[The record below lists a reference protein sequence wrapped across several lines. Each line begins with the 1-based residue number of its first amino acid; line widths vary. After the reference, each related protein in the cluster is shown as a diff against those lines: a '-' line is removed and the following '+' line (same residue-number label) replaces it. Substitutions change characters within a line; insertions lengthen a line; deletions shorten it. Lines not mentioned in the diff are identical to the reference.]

1 MSSTSLSAAHSLSS
15 SQVAAASGD
24 GPTAR
29 DYSNRTASSMSAS
42 PLRPRTPFRGPN
54 TPSQISQSFD
64 VPNSPSSSAIPPP
77 TPDDAA
83 RRLAIRLLMGTKPS
97 AECLSPSR
105 TPRGGGGGRSESRGE
120 RTHWRSFSMKE
131 RREGRD
137 DWSAR
142 IVAENTG
149 ESPRGRVGARSPA
162 PEGSWRL
169 MSARGGMRGNS
180 STDLA
185 GYARM
190 RGDGAAEAAASGGEE
205 DSADDSEMDEWGRVG
220 GMGANGEGEDGEE
233 DDEGEEEDDEEPET
247 HWRRSS
253 SSSTRLNSSGGGDGG
268 GGGGG
273 GGGADWD
280 GEEVTIRVGSKWFPI
295 STLASVPP
303 SQSPPPPPAV
313 ADSFHDRVHLAEERH
328 RQLQL
333 QHQQQQQ
340 EKKHREQQQQEEEKQ
355 KKADISR
362 VRSFLETLQRPKTAP
377 ASRAAVAAVNGGS
390 ISSAVESGKSGNGR
404 NTAVSNAALN
414 GASSGKSGR
423 TYQQSNLSHRQD
435 LDGSNRHGGSIMR
448 LESDTSD
455 DGGADV
461 AERMDTSSTDGVG
474 GGATGRRGG
483 SNSSDSSSDGS
494 PRSAA
499 ATTEEVWV
507 LSKQVAVLQQQ
518 LADASAANCE
528 LLDRVEHKS
537 QALAEAE
544 ARLKDMQ
551 QSLRGMEAASR
562 DVEAKLRDARA
573 EVHSLREAQ
582 AERDAA
588 CAERDAMAAEMEAAL
603 SSWSRALEEAKD
615 ARDEARE
622 AAEAAAAAR
631 QKLAEAEA
639 ENKRLWQVMDLLMAQ
654 QKARGGG
661 GGGGGGAGVG
671 GGGGGKAFL
680 DALARQEGGNGSGAS
695 GGGMSAAGLRSV
707 LESLRAASGTDSH
720 RSSPTRSAADCYS
733 RPATAA
739 AAASALAAAGS
750 AARAAAAAG
759 SAAGSGVGGGRSMG
773 SGGGSMDVQQQ
784 LQALLLQRQQRQQKQ
799 QQQQQQQMQM
809 QQLQQQEQG
818 EEQIYLM
825 NNQQQQD
832 CQQQQQ
838 QHQEYQQQHWHEE
851 NAYTGSSSSSSSR
864 PNKPSTTPRL
874 SSLPTHA
881 YPPGAAAAAGD
892 SVVRGRYA
900 SVRVSVAGSAAGGG
914 GGEVRG
920 VCGAPAVGRSSSGGI
935 AGSVAGGI
943 AGGFGGSRIA
953 RQQVQQRGGARLG
966 YGESS
971 AAAAVVPDAM
981 RVAGLEKGMFCAC

>member
-1 MSSTSLSAAHSLSS
+1 MSSTSLSVAHSLSS
-15 SQVAAASGD
+15 TQVAAASGD

-83 RRLAIRLLMGTKPS
+83 RRLAIRLLMGTKPN

-105 TPRGGGGGRSESRGE
+105 TPRGGGGGRSESGGE
-120 RTHWRSFSMKE
+120 QTHWRSFSMKE
-131 RREGRD
+131 RREGGD

-142 IVAENTG
+142 IAAENTC
-149 ESPRGRVGARSPA
+149 ERRVGTRSPA

-190 RGDGAAEAAASGGEE
+190 RGDDAAEAAASGGEE

-233 DDEGEEEDDEEPET
+233 DDEEPET
-247 HWRRSS
+247 LWRRSS
-253 SSSTRLNSSGGGDGG
+253 SSGTRLNSSAGGGEGG
-268 GGGGG
+268 EGGG

-280 GEEVTIRVGSKWFPI
+280 DGEVTIR
-295 STLASVPP
+295 
-303 SQSPPPPPAV
+303 
-313 ADSFHDRVHLAEERH
+313 
-328 RQLQL
+328 
-333 QHQQQQQ
+333 
-340 EKKHREQQQQEEEKQ
+340 
-355 KKADISR
+355 
-362 VRSFLETLQRPKTAP
+362 
-377 ASRAAVAAVNGGS
+377 
-390 ISSAVESGKSGNGR
+390 
-404 NTAVSNAALN
+404 
-414 GASSGKSGR
+414 
-423 TYQQSNLSHRQD
+423 
-435 LDGSNRHGGSIMR
+435 
-448 LESDTSD
+448 
-455 DGGADV
+455 
-461 AERMDTSSTDGVG
+461 
-474 GGATGRRGG
+474 
-483 SNSSDSSSDGS
+483 
-494 PRSAA
+494 
-499 ATTEEVWV
+499 
-507 LSKQVAVLQQQ
+507 
-518 LADASAANCE
+518 
-528 LLDRVEHKS
+528 
-537 QALAEAE
+537 ALAEAE

-622 AAEAAAAAR
+622 AAEAAAAVR

-680 DALARQEGGNGSGAS
+680 DALTRQEGGNGSGAS

-707 LESLRAASGTDSH
+707 LESLRAASG
-720 RSSPTRSAADCYS
+720 AA
-733 RPATAA
+733 T
-739 AAASALAAAGS
+739 
-750 AARAAAAAG
+750 
-759 SAAGSGVGGGRSMG
+759 
-773 SGGGSMDVQQQ
+773 
-784 LQALLLQRQQRQQKQ
+784 
-799 QQQQQQQMQM
+799 
-809 QQLQQQEQG
+809 
-818 EEQIYLM
+818 
-825 NNQQQQD
+825 
-832 CQQQQQ
+832 
-838 QHQEYQQQHWHEE
+838 
-851 NAYTGSSSSSSSR
+851 
-864 PNKPSTTPRL
+864 
-874 SSLPTHA
+874 
-881 YPPGAAAAAGD
+881 GD

-900 SVRVSVAGSAAGGG
+900 SVRVSVAGSTAAAGGAGGGAGG
-914 GGEVRG
+914 GGEVRD
-920 VCGAPAVGRSSSGGI
+920 VCGAPAVGRSSSAGI

-943 AGGFGGSRIA
+943 AGGFGGSRIG
-953 RQQVQQRGGARLG
+953 RQQVQQRGGVRLG

>member
-1 MSSTSLSAAHSLSS
+1 MSSTSLSVAHSLSS
-15 SQVAAASGD
+15 TQVAAASGD

-83 RRLAIRLLMGTKPS
+83 RRLAIRLLMGTKPN

-105 TPRGGGGGRSESRGE
+105 TPRGGGGGRSESGGE
-120 RTHWRSFSMKE
+120 QTHWRSFSMKE
-131 RREGRD
+131 RREGGD

-142 IVAENTG
+142 IAAENTC
-149 ESPRGRVGARSPA
+149 ERRVGTRSPA

-190 RGDGAAEAAASGGEE
+190 RGDDAAEAAASGGEE

-233 DDEGEEEDDEEPET
+233 DDEEPET
-247 HWRRSS
+247 LWRRSS
-253 SSSTRLNSSGGGDGG
+253 SSGTRLNSSAGGGEGG
-268 GGGGG
+268 EGGG

-280 GEEVTIRVGSKWFPI
+280 DGEVTIRVGSKWFPI

-303 SQSPPPPPAV
+303 SQSPSPPPAV
-313 ADSFHDRVHLAEERH
+313 AGSFHDRVHLAEERH

-340 EKKHREQQQQEEEKQ
+340 EKKHQQQEEEKQ

-377 ASRAAVAAVNGGS
+377 ASRAADAAVNGGS
-390 ISSAVESGKSGNGR
+390 ISSSVESGKGGNGR
-404 NTAVSNAALN
+404 NTAVSNAASN

-435 LDGSNRHGGSIMR
+435 LDGSNRYGGSIMR
-448 LESDTSD
+448 LESDSSD
-455 DGGADV
+455 DGRADV
-461 AERMDTSSTDGVG
+461 AEH
-474 GGATGRRGG
+474 
-483 SNSSDSSSDGS
+483 
-494 PRSAA
+494 
-499 ATTEEVWV
+499 
-507 LSKQVAVLQQQ
+507 
-518 LADASAANCE
+518 
-528 LLDRVEHKS
+528 RVEHKS

-622 AAEAAAAAR
+622 AAEAAAAVR

-680 DALARQEGGNGSGAS
+680 DALTRQEGGNGSGAS

-707 LESLRAASGTDSH
+707 LESLRAASG
-720 RSSPTRSAADCYS
+720 AA
-733 RPATAA
+733 T
-739 AAASALAAAGS
+739 
-750 AARAAAAAG
+750 
-759 SAAGSGVGGGRSMG
+759 
-773 SGGGSMDVQQQ
+773 
-784 LQALLLQRQQRQQKQ
+784 
-799 QQQQQQQMQM
+799 
-809 QQLQQQEQG
+809 
-818 EEQIYLM
+818 
-825 NNQQQQD
+825 
-832 CQQQQQ
+832 
-838 QHQEYQQQHWHEE
+838 
-851 NAYTGSSSSSSSR
+851 
-864 PNKPSTTPRL
+864 
-874 SSLPTHA
+874 
-881 YPPGAAAAAGD
+881 GD

-900 SVRVSVAGSAAGGG
+900 SVRVSVAGSTAAAGGAGGGAGG
-914 GGEVRG
+914 GGEVRD
-920 VCGAPAVGRSSSGGI
+920 VCGAPAVGRSSSAGI

-943 AGGFGGSRIA
+943 AGGFGGSRIG
-953 RQQVQQRGGARLG
+953 RQQVQQRGGVRLG

>member
-1 MSSTSLSAAHSLSS
+1 MSSTSLSVAHSLSS
-15 SQVAAASGD
+15 TQVAAASGD

-83 RRLAIRLLMGTKPS
+83 RRLAIRLLMGTKPN

-105 TPRGGGGGRSESRGE
+105 TPRGGGGGRSESGGE

-131 RREGRD
+131 RREGGD

-142 IVAENTG
+142 IAAENTG
-149 ESPRGRVGARSPA
+149 ESRVGTRSPA

-190 RGDGAAEAAASGGEE
+190 RGDDAAEAAASGGEE

-247 HWRRSS
+247 LWRRSS
-253 SSSTRLNSSGGGDGG
+253 SSGTRLNSSAGGGEG

-280 GEEVTIRVGSKWFPI
+280 DGEVTIRVGSKWFPI

-303 SQSPPPPPAV
+303 SQSPSPPPAV
-313 ADSFHDRVHLAEERH
+313 AGSFHDRVHLAEERH

-340 EKKHREQQQQEEEKQ
+340 EKKHQQQEEEKQ

-377 ASRAAVAAVNGGS
+377 ASRAADAAVNGGS
-390 ISSAVESGKSGNGR
+390 ISSSVESGKGGNGR

-435 LDGSNRHGGSIMR
+435 LDGSNRYGGSIMR
-448 LESDTSD
+448 LESDSSD
-455 DGGADV
+455 DGRADV
-461 AERMDTSSTDGVG
+461 AERMDSSSTDGVG
-474 GGATGRRGG
+474 GGAGGRRGG

-622 AAEAAAAAR
+622 AAEAAAAVR

-680 DALARQEGGNGSGAS
+680 DALTRQEGGNGSGAS

-720 RSSPTRSAADCYS
+720 RAA
-733 RPATAA
+733 T
-739 AAASALAAAGS
+739 
-750 AARAAAAAG
+750 
-759 SAAGSGVGGGRSMG
+759 
-773 SGGGSMDVQQQ
+773 
-784 LQALLLQRQQRQQKQ
+784 
-799 QQQQQQQMQM
+799 
-809 QQLQQQEQG
+809 
-818 EEQIYLM
+818 
-825 NNQQQQD
+825 
-832 CQQQQQ
+832 
-838 QHQEYQQQHWHEE
+838 
-851 NAYTGSSSSSSSR
+851 
-864 PNKPSTTPRL
+864 
-874 SSLPTHA
+874 
-881 YPPGAAAAAGD
+881 GD

-900 SVRVSVAGSAAGGG
+900 SVRVSVAGSTAAAGGAGGGAGGG
-914 GGEVRG
+914 GGEVRD
-920 VCGAPAVGRSSSGGI
+920 VCGAPAVGRSSSAGI

-953 RQQVQQRGGARLG
+953 RQQVQERGGVRLG